1 MSWVR
6 IPSLTP
12 NVFLLSRSNGI
23 LEAASDQSCDRV
35 SVEARLSGLGQ
46 ERDHARRDGQQPGRG
61 VVFGAWPTTADAGQ
75 VTAHDGAD
83 LIVQVQR
90 ALADLR
96 VSG

>member
-23 LEAASDQSCDRV
+23 LEAVSDQRCDRA
-35 SVEARLSGLGQ
+35 SIEAGLSGLGQ
-46 ERDHARRDGQQPGRG
+46 QRDHARRDGQQPGGG
-61 VVFGAWPTTADAGQ
+61 VVFWARLATADASQ
-75 VTAHDGAD
+75 VTTHDGAD
-83 LIVQVQR
+83 LIVQIQR